1 MATVYLARDL
11 RHDRLVAVKVFRGDL
26 AEGEQAVQFLHEI
39 QIAARLSHPSILP
52 LHDSGEADGIL
63 YYVMPYVPGENLG
76 ARLRREGAL
85 PVDEAIRITRDVAE
99 ALTYAH
105 SHDVVHRDIKPENI
119 LFQGAHAVV
128 ADFGIARAISAVGWA
143 ERALPGEAQGT
154 PDYMSPEQVTGH
166 ARLDGRSD
174 IYSLGC
180 VLYEMLAGEPPFIG
194 PSLGV
199 TAGHLVD
206 PPPRLTTKRPSLPP
220 GLEEIVFKAL
230 AKLPADRYSTAGQFS
245 DALAAIQPSREA
257 SRPATRKLLT
267 AIVVVLALVVA
278 GLIFTRPRPTPGPAP
293 DDGLY
298 LVIPFSHRGDAA
310 PQLLT
315 GDQCETLLHVAL
327 SRWEDLRIVDPLW
340 VADRRRRQPAPL
352 SLSDGLAL
360 ARERGAGR
368 LLTGEVWSFRD
379 TIHVRAALYDV
390 SGNGAVIRE
399 RQTQI
404 AGDLSDAETRF
415 NLLADSLLIEAP
427 RVQGASGGAM
437 GTRSVAAWRAFDAGH
452 LALAGWDLPG
462 AEKGFRSALGLD
474 AQYALAELW
483 LAQVLSWS
491 GKPVE
496 DWRPLLLGA
505 LGIADRLGPP
515 DRAWGQAMVAFAE
528 GRFAES
534 CEKYR
539 AMVARDS
546 LDFKAWFGL
555 GDCQANDPTVVRDA
569 KSASGWS
576 FRSSYQGAINAYSR
590 ALTMLPS
597 SYRAFK
603 GVAFERLSVVFFTEN
618 NTFRTGFAVERDTLR
633 FGAFPSLAGDTLA
646 FVPYPIG
653 DVVTMKPEAFPTS
666 TAAAV
671 VRNRD
676 QLRSITE
683 AWLAA
688 FPTNPDAIEAHARA
702 LESLGELRDDRPP
715 VRSALLLYRDGRSV
729 AADADQRTRLELGQL
744 RVLLKLGRFEAA
756 RALADSLLTDVS
768 RASPTSAVALAGAAV
783 LTGRPSQAA
792 SLLGRGAST
801 VEAQA
806 PDGTPI
812 SVTPALRET
821 WLELLAYASVGAPK
835 DSLTGLEGRM
845 QGQVKSYIAPDRQ
858 AEVNDVLLHQV
869 HRLEYNAVGATSSH
883 RAAPVA
889 DPLLRLQWMAM
900 QGDKAGVRRQMDE
913 VARLRRS
920 GTPGDVALD
929 ATLGEARVRLSIGD
943 TAAATSQLDQV
954 LDALPTLGVALLG
967 DVPQGSIPQAAALPQ
982 MLALRAELAAHA
994 GDSIV
999 ARTRATQA
1007 LALWSGAEPALAS
1020 QVSRLR
1026 DLAAGR

>member
-1 MATVYLARDL
+1 MR
-11 RHDRLVAVKVFRGDL
+11 
-26 AEGEQAVQFLHEI
+26 
-39 QIAARLSHPSILP
+39 
-52 LHDSGEADGIL
+52 
-63 YYVMPYVPGENLG
+63 N
-76 ARLRREGAL
+76 
-85 PVDEAIRITRDVAE
+85 
-99 ALTYAH
+99 
-105 SHDVVHRDIKPENI
+105 
-119 LFQGAHAVV
+119 
-128 ADFGIARAISAVGWA
+128 
-143 ERALPGEAQGT
+143 
-154 PDYMSPEQVTGH
+154 
-166 ARLDGRSD
+166 
-174 IYSLGC
+174 
-180 VLYEMLAGEPPFIG
+180 
-194 PSLGV
+194 
-199 TAGHLVD
+199 
-206 PPPRLTTKRPSLPP
+206 
-220 GLEEIVFKAL
+220 
-230 AKLPADRYSTAGQFS
+230 
-245 DALAAIQPSREA
+245 
-257 SRPATRKLLT
+257 
-267 AIVVVLALVVA
+267 
-278 GLIFTRPRPTPGPAP
+278 
-293 DDGLY
+293 
-298 LVIPFSHRGDAA
+298 
-310 PQLLT
+310 
-315 GDQCETLLHVAL
+315 LLHAAL
-327 SRWEDLRIVDPLW
+327 SRLEDLRIVDPLW
-340 VADRRRRQPAPL
+340 VADRRRRQPGPL
-352 SLSDGLAL
+352 SLSDGISL

-368 LLTGEVWSFRD
+368 LLTGEVWTFRD

-427 RVQGASGGAM
+427 RVQAASGALRAPVLSLPGGLSTP
-437 GTRSVAAWRAFDAGH
+437 GTS
-452 LALAGWDLPG
+452 LAGWDLPG
-462 AEKGFRSALGLD
+462 AEGFRSALGLD

-496 DWRPLLLGA
+496 DWRPLLLSA
-505 LGIADRLGPP
+505 LGISDRLGPP

-534 CEKYR
+534 CAKYR

-555 GDCQANDPTVVRDA
+555 GDCQANDPTVIRDA
-569 KSASGWS
+569 KSPSGWS

-603 GVAFERLSVVFFTEN
+603 GVAFERLSRVFFTEN

-653 DVVTMKPEAFPTS
+653 DVVTMKPEAFPSS

-756 RALADSLLTDVS
+756 RALADSLLSDVS

-812 SVTPALRET
+812 AVTPL
-821 WLELLAYASVGAPK
+821 
-835 DSLTGLEGRM
+835 
-845 QGQVKSYIAPDRQ
+845 
-858 AEVNDVLLHQV
+858 
-869 HRLEYNAVGATSSH
+869 
-883 RAAPVA
+883 
-889 DPLLRLQWMAM
+889 
-900 QGDKAGVRRQMDE
+900 
-913 VARLRRS
+913 
-920 GTPGDVALD
+920 
-929 ATLGEARVRLSIGD
+929 
-943 TAAATSQLDQV
+943 
-954 LDALPTLGVALLG
+954 
-967 DVPQGSIPQAAALPQ
+967 
-982 MLALRAELAAHA
+982 
-994 GDSIV
+994 
-999 ARTRATQA
+999 
-1007 LALWSGAEPALAS
+1007 
-1020 QVSRLR
+1020 
-1026 DLAAGR
+1026 